1 MQVLEESSTESSD
14 NEFDLE
20 RLDSEP
26 MDVQQS
32 SAVALAINISKS
44 LVGEGILSLPA
55 GVAAGTGI
63 IPSLVIMAAFC
74 CLMMYSFWSIGRCCE
89 ATSART
95 HGEVGLVLG
104 GRKFAAMMEVVNLLK
119 SGLACAAYALVIG
132 KNGSDVLYTFG
143 VEGWIQTPQGCFLF
157 VLVTS
162 LLPLCFIR
170 DLSRLAWTSLFGLL
184 CEVAVVIFMI
194 VRLVGGEYRVGG
206 TFYESQL
213 PTTEVSWGFGGPQI
227 YTVNLSVFVLIGSM
241 STAFLAHYNA
251 PKFYHQLRVRT
262 PKTFFRATAGGYL
275 LALLLYATGMVVGY
289 LTFGQNCKGNIL
301 HNYSPRDLGATFCR
315 MMIMLATSCGFPLC
329 FTGLRSATLALFSWD
344 SQSLTWVPVNLLLL
358 SVIAVLG
365 SILTDLGVVNSL
377 GGVTL
382 GTLIELVFPG
392 LMIMWTYRA
401 KLGKWRLGAFEG
413 TMVAYTLIGLG
424 GVLFVFGTTT
434 VLWIKVFHFRLY
446 HTTTVY
452 LPGTS

>member
-32 SAVALAINISKS
+32 SEVALAINISKS

-55 GVAAGTGI
+55 GVAAGTGV

-95 HGEVGLVLG
+95 HGEVGLALG

-143 VEGWIQTPQGCFLF
+143 VEGWISTPQGCFLF

-184 CEVAVVIFMI
+184 CEVGVVIFMI

-251 PKFYHQLRVRT
+251 PKFYHQLRVRN

-315 MMIMLATSCGFPLC
+315 MMIMLATCCGFPLC

-344 SQSLTWVPVNLLLL
+344 S
-358 SVIAVLG
+358 
-365 SILTDLGVVNSL
+365 
-377 GGVTL
+377 
-382 GTLIELVFPG
+382 
-392 LMIMWTYRA
+392 
-401 KLGKWRLGAFEG
+401 
-413 TMVAYTLIGLG
+413 
-424 GVLFVFGTTT
+424 
-434 VLWIKVFHFRLY
+434 
-446 HTTTVY
+446 
-452 LPGTS
+452 